1 MALSGTALIYFGHL
15 QHQRLLTRTCTSS
28 QNVSPMKHE
37 LPTLPYALH
46 ELAPRMSLE
55 TLNFHYGKH
64 LQAYLDKVNQLT
76 QDTELAELP
85 LKDII
90 KQTATGPLFN
100 NAAQA
105 YNHILFFK
113 QLTPQPTQMSTTL
126 SQELAARFG
135 SVEAF
140 KEAFTQAAINLFG
153 SGWVWLACDN
163 NNVLQLLSSPN
174 ADNPLVH
181 NMRPLLCIDVWEHA
195 YYLDYQNRRAD
206 YVNNFWYLINWQR
219 VESRMQ
225 NDCLLY
231 Y

>member
-1 MALSGTALIYFGHL
+1 
-15 QHQRLLTRTCTSS
+15 
-28 QNVSPMKHE
+28 MKHE

-76 QDTELAELP
+76 QATELADLP

-90 KQTATGPLFN
+90 KRTTTGPLFN

-113 QLTPQPTQMSTTL
+113 QLTPQPTNMSTALT
-126 SQELAARFG
+126 QELAARFG

-153 SGWVWLACDN
+153 SGWVWLARDN

-181 NMRPLLCIDVWEHA
+181 DMRPLLCIDVWEHA

>member
-1 MALSGTALIYFGHL
+1 
-15 QHQRLLTRTCTSS
+15 
-28 QNVSPMKHE
+28 MKHK

-76 QDTELAELP
+76 QDTELADLP

-90 KQTATGPLFN
+90 KQQPVGPLFN

-113 QLTPQPTQMSTTL
+113 QLTPQPTNMSAAL

-135 SVEAF
+135 SVEDF

-153 SGWVWLACDN
+153 SGWVWLAHDN

-206 YVNNFWYLINWQR
+206 YINNFWFLINWQR

>member
-1 MALSGTALIYFGHL
+1 
-15 QHQRLLTRTCTSS
+15 
-28 QNVSPMKHE
+28 MKHE

-76 QDTELAELP
+76 QDTELADLP

-90 KQTATGPLFN
+90 KQQPVGPLFN

-113 QLTPQPTQMSTTL
+113 QLTPQPTNMSAAL
-126 SQELAARFG
+126 SQKLAARFG
-135 SVEAF
+135 SVEDF

-153 SGWVWLACDN
+153 SGWVWLAHDN

-206 YVNNFWYLINWQR
+206 YINNFWFLINWQR

>member
-1 MALSGTALIYFGHL
+1 
-15 QHQRLLTRTCTSS
+15 
-28 QNVSPMKHE
+28 MKHE

-76 QDTELAELP
+76 QDTELADLP

-90 KQTATGPLFN
+90 KQQPVGPLFN

-113 QLTPQPTQMSTTL
+113 QLTPQPTNMSAAL

-135 SVEAF
+135 SVEDF
-140 KEAFTQAAINLFG
+140 KEAFTQAAISLFG
-153 SGWVWLACDN
+153 SGWVWLARDN

-206 YVNNFWYLINWQR
+206 YINNFWFLINWQR

>member
-1 MALSGTALIYFGHL
+1 
-15 QHQRLLTRTCTSS
+15 
-28 QNVSPMKHE
+28 MKHE

-76 QDTELAELP
+76 QDTELADLP

-90 KQTATGPLFN
+90 KQQPVGPLFN

-113 QLTPQPTQMSTTL
+113 QLTPQPTNMSAAL

-135 SVEAF
+135 SVEDF

-153 SGWVWLACDN
+153 SGWVWLTRDN

-206 YVNNFWYLINWQR
+206 YINNFWFLINWQR

>member
-1 MALSGTALIYFGHL
+1 
-15 QHQRLLTRTCTSS
+15 
-28 QNVSPMKHE
+28 MKHE

-76 QDTELAELP
+76 QDTELADLP

-90 KQTATGPLFN
+90 KQQPVGPLFN

-113 QLTPQPTQMSTTL
+113 QLTPQPTNMSAAL

-135 SVEAF
+135 SVEDF
-140 KEAFTQAAINLFG
+140 KEAFTQAAIILFG
-153 SGWVWLACDN
+153 SGWVWLARDN

-206 YVNNFWYLINWQR
+206 YINNFWFLINWQR

>member
-1 MALSGTALIYFGHL
+1 
-15 QHQRLLTRTCTSS
+15 
-28 QNVSPMKHE
+28 MKHE

-76 QDTELAELP
+76 QGTELADLP

-90 KQTATGPLFN
+90 KQQPVGPLFN

-113 QLTPQPTQMSTTL
+113 QLTPQPTNMSAAL

-135 SVEAF
+135 SVEDF

-153 SGWVWLACDN
+153 SGWVWLARDN

-206 YVNNFWYLINWQR
+206 YINNFWFLINWQR

>member
-1 MALSGTALIYFGHL
+1 
-15 QHQRLLTRTCTSS
+15 
-28 QNVSPMKHE
+28 MKHE

-76 QDTELAELP
+76 QDTELADLP

-90 KQTATGPLFN
+90 KQQPVGPLFN

-113 QLTPQPTQMSTTL
+113 QLTPQPTNMSAAL

-135 SVEAF
+135 SVEDF

-153 SGWVWLACDN
+153 SGWVWLAHDN

-206 YVNNFWYLINWQR
+206 YINNFWFLINWQR

>member
-1 MALSGTALIYFGHL
+1 
-15 QHQRLLTRTCTSS
+15 
-28 QNVSPMKHE
+28 MKHE

-64 LQAYLDKVNQLT
+64 LQTYLDKVNQLT

-113 QLTPQPTQMSTTL
+113 QLSPQPTQMSTAL

-140 KEAFTQAAINLFG
+140 KEAFTQTAINLFG
-153 SGWVWLACDN
+153 SGWVWLARDN

-219 VESRMQ
+219 VGSRMQ

>member
-1 MALSGTALIYFGHL
+1 
-15 QHQRLLTRTCTSS
+15 
-28 QNVSPMKHE
+28 MKHE

-64 LQAYLDKVNQLT
+64 LQTYLDKVNQLT

-113 QLTPQPTQMSTTL
+113 QLSPQPTQMSTAL

-140 KEAFTQAAINLFG
+140 KEAFTQTAINLFG
-153 SGWVWLACDN
+153 SGWVWLARDS